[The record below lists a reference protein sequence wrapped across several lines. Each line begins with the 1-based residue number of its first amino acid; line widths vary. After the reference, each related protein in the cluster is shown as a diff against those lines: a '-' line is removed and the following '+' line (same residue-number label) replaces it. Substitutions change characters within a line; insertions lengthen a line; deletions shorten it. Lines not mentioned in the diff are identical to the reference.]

1 MKDIIVLLVALSAL
15 GILVKLKVNI
25 GISIF
30 ASALVILL
38 SLKAGL
44 LKVPESLLNTA
55 RNKETIYLILIVV
68 TITYFADLLK
78 VSGFL
83 EDMVESFSSFFSVK
97 IFVPLFAFI
106 IGALPMP
113 GGALVSAPLVEKGSE
128 YSTLNNAEKAVINFW
143 FRHIWE
149 PTSPL
154 YPEMVL
160 ASSILGVSILRI
172 IEIQWIYSLL
182 MFLSGVIF
190 LLPLIKVKRTVKIND
205 RSLKNLKYV
214 LTSTMPITLVI
225 LLILLF
231 KLSVVVSG
239 IIGIAYIVI
248 VKKLKPSNLRK
259 ALNSKLLLKLVFLM
273 YSIMFLKTVVKNTGV
288 ISGVYAYMNSIHIPY
303 VIILFSLPFVVSLMS
318 GAASATIGVSY
329 PLLLP
334 LLKTPNLNIVNLLIA
349 FLGGW
354 SALMLTPTHLCLS
367 LSMEYFNAKPE
378 RVYKLLI
385 KNVLFL
391 IAFSAIYIFV
401 INLFLK

>member
-1 MKDIIVLLVALSAL
+1 
-15 GILVKLKVNI
+15 
-25 GISIF
+25 
-30 ASALVILL
+30 
-38 SLKAGL
+38 
-44 LKVPESLLNTA
+44 
-55 RNKETIYLILIVV
+55 
-68 TITYFADLLK
+68 
-78 VSGFL
+78 
-83 EDMVESFSSFFSVK
+83 
-97 IFVPLFAFI
+97 
-106 IGALPMP
+106 
-113 GGALVSAPLVEKGSE
+113 
-128 YSTLNNAEKAVINFW
+128 
-143 FRHIWE
+143 
-149 PTSPL
+149 
-154 YPEMVL
+154 
-160 ASSILGVSILRI
+160 
-172 IEIQWIYSLL
+172 
-182 MFLSGVIF
+182 VIF

-231 KLSVVVSG
+231 KLPVVTSG
-239 IIGIAYIVI
+239 IIGTGYIVI
-248 VKKLKPSNLRK
+248 TKRLKPSHLRK
-259 ALNSKLLLKLVFLM
+259 ALNSKLLLKLVVLM

-303 VIILFSLPFVVSLMS
+303 VIILFLLPFVVSLMS

-367 LSMEYFNAKPE
+367 LSMGYFNAKPE

-401 INLFLK
+401 VNLLLK

>member
-1 MKDIIVLLVALSAL
+1 MKDIIVLFAALATL
-15 GILVKLKVNI
+15 GILVRLKVNI

-30 ASALVILL
+30 ASALVVLL
-38 SLKAGL
+38 SSKAGL
-44 LKVPESLLNTA
+44 LKVPKSLLNTA
-55 RNKETIYLILIVV
+55 INKETIYLILIVV

-128 YSTLNNAEKAVINFW
+128 YSTLNNAEKTVINFW

-154 YPEMVL
+154 YPEMIL
-160 ASSILGVSILRI
+160 ASSIIGVSILKI
-172 IEIQWIYSLL
+172 VEIQWIYSLL
-182 MFLSGVIF
+182 MFLLGVIF
-190 LLPLIKVKRTVKIND
+190 LLPLIKVKRTVKIN
-205 RSLKNLKYV
+205 RSSENLKHV

-231 KLSVVVSG
+231 KLSVVTSG
-239 IIGIAYIVI
+239 IIGTGYIVI
-248 VKKLKPSNLRK
+248 TKRLKPSHLRK
-259 ALNSKLLLKLVFLM
+259 ALNSKLLLKLVVLM

-303 VIILFSLPFVVSLMS
+303 VIILFLLPFVVSLMS

-391 IAFSAIYIFV
+391 ITFSAIYIFV
-401 INLFLK
+401 VNLLLK

>member
-1 MKDIIVLLVALSAL
+1 MKDIIVLFAALVTL

-30 ASALVILL
+30 ASALVVSL
-38 SLKAGL
+38 SSKAGL
-44 LKVPESLLNTA
+44 LKIPKSLLNTA
-55 RNKETIYLILIVV
+55 INKETIYLILIVV

-128 YSTLNNAEKAVINFW
+128 YSTLNNAEKTVINFW

-154 YPEMVL
+154 YPEMIL
-160 ASSILGVSILRI
+160 ASSIMGVSILRI
-172 IEIQWIYSLL
+172 VEIQWIYSLL

-190 LLPLIKVKRTVKIND
+190 LLPLIKVKQTVKTN
-205 RSLKNLKYV
+205 RSSENLRHV

-225 LLILLF
+225 LLILFL

-239 IIGIAYIVI
+239 IMGIAYIV
-248 VKKLKPSNLRK
+248 VAKRPKPSHLRK
-259 ALNSKLLLKLVFLM
+259 ALNSKLLLKLVVLM

-288 ISGVYAYMNSIHIPY
+288 ISGVYACMNSIHIPY
-303 VIILFSLPFVVSLMS
+303 VIILFFLPFVVSLMS

-391 IAFSAIYIFV
+391 IAFSAVYIFIV
-401 INLFLK
+401 NLFLK

>member
-1 MKDIIVLLVALSAL
+1 MKDIIVLFAALATL

-30 ASALVILL
+30 ASALVVLL
-38 SLKAGL
+38 SSKAGL
-44 LKVPESLLNTA
+44 LKVPKSLLNTA
-55 RNKETIYLILIVV
+55 INKETIYLILIVV

-83 EDMVESFSSFFSVK
+83 EDMVKSFSSFFSVK

-128 YSTLNNAEKAVINFW
+128 YSTLNNAEKTVINFW

-154 YPEMVL
+154 YPEMIL
-160 ASSILGVSILRI
+160 ASSIIGVPILKI
-172 IEIQWIYSLL
+172 VEIQWIYSFL

-190 LLPLIKVKRTVKIND
+190 LLPLIKVKRTVKIN
-205 RSLKNLKYV
+205 RSSENLKHV

-231 KLSVVVSG
+231 KLPVVTSG

-248 VKKLKPSNLRK
+248 VKKLKPSHLRK
-259 ALNSKLLLKLVFLM
+259 ALNSKLLLKLVVLM

-303 VIILFSLPFVVSLMS
+303 VIILFFLPFVVSLMS
-318 GAASATIGVSY
+318 GAASATIGV
-329 PLLLP
+329 
-334 LLKTPNLNIVNLLIA
+334 
-349 FLGGW
+349 
-354 SALMLTPTHLCLS
+354 
-367 LSMEYFNAKPE
+367 
-378 RVYKLLI
+378 
-385 KNVLFL
+385 
-391 IAFSAIYIFV
+391 
-401 INLFLK
+401 

>member
-182 MFLSGVIF
+182 MFLLGVIF

-231 KLSVVVSG
+231 KLSVVTSG
-239 IIGIAYIVI
+239 IIGTGYIVI
-248 VKKLKPSNLRK
+248 TKRLKPSHLRK